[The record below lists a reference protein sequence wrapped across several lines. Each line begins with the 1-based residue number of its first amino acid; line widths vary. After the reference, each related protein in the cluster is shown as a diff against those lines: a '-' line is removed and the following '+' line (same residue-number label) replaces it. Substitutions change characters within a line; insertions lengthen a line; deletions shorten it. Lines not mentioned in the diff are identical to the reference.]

1 MGRSAVATLLIA
13 SGALSG
19 CTVSPDA
26 RRDDSLNIVLTTARI
41 NAGETGRAI
50 LVPLG
55 ERTQVTIIVSGVP
68 VELASRPVHL
78 YTFIYKGTC
87 GNPSEQ
93 PSYALT
99 ERVLAQSAT
108 STGGGAFTITNVAP
122 VSVDALLREPYS
134 IRVKTSP
141 ADGDREIFCG
151 DIR

>member
-1 MGRSAVATLLIA
+1 MGRSAAVAFFVA
-13 SGALSG
+13 SGALCG
-19 CTVSPDA
+19 CASPDA
-26 RRDDSLNIVLTTARI
+26 RHDDSLNIVLTAARI

-55 ERTQVTIIVSGVP
+55 ERTQVTVIVSGVP

-78 YTFIYKGTC
+78 YTFVYNGTC
-87 GNPSEQ
+87 GNSAGQ
-93 PSYALT
+93 PAYALT
-99 ERVLAQSAT
+99 GRVLAQSAT
-108 STGGGAFTITNVAP
+108 STVGGAFTITNVAP
-122 VSVDALLREPYS
+122 VSMDALRSEAHS

>member
-1 MGRSAVATLLIA
+1 M
-13 SGALSG
+13 
-19 CTVSPDA
+19 
-26 RRDDSLNIVLTTARI
+26 VLTAARI

-78 YTFIYKGTC
+78 YTFVYGGAC
-87 GNPSEQ
+87 DNPLAKA
-93 PSYALT
+93 SYALT

-122 VSVDALLREPYS
+122 VPMDVLRREPYS